1 MFYLCTILGGG
12 LLIAVGNLALADFDL
27 SRLGI
32 IALGVAV
39 GIVAIIALDGLV
51 ALAIRRLMP
60 KAWFAADRRA
70 FTVSKSERD
79 AYVKLKIKSWKDLV
93 PELGLFT
100 GFSKSDLK
108 NTNDSAYL
116 ARFLLESNYGVVIHL
131 VNALLGFFILFIP
144 LCAAPTIWIPIFIV
158 NFVLSLL
165 PVAILR
171 YTAYTLQRL
180 YRRTQKKTQADH

>member
-12 LLIAVGNLALADFDL
+12 LLIAVGNLALAGFDL